1 MDCFKLKGTLIL
13 LQLNLSIK
21 GENVI
26 PEHYHHQES
35 SAKGTSSILF
45 ISKKKYHHLGADELK
60 RAEIDVKTLTFLQ
73 FLLYLSMWCNFNG
86 M

>member
-1 MDCFKLKGTLIL
+1 M
-13 LQLNLSIK
+13 QLNLSIK

-26 PEHYHHQES
+26 LEHYRHQES
-35 SAKGTSSILF
+35 SVKGTSSTLF
-45 ISKKKYHHLGADELK
+45 ISKKKYHHLGVNELK
-60 RAEIDVKTLTFLQ
+60 QAEIDVKTLTFLQ